1 MKEQILKF
9 PLVMLSLLLCIS
21 QPTFAKSLPDFPF
34 VVTTGSAERS
44 VKPDIATIRILVLV
58 FHKDSAVALQ
68 QVAETSSKLTSLL
81 RQLKIPLNALE
92 ASDLEKEVKRQRGE
106 SYDDLQVFGY
116 EMSRTFTLQ
125 LTQLEH
131 YPELADELLKLN
143 HISGLYTRFDSS
155 LREQLEA
162 ELVIAAA
169 KDAAKQ
175 AERMAQSLGN
185 KIHSVYAMSQAS
197 GFGNFFAAFGAR
209 EETYQAKAFNV
220 GDNEKNLTMFIPKT
234 IEIQQGINVVFR
246 LTSEK

>member
-1 MKEQILKF
+1 MKVQILKF
-9 PLVMLSLLLCIS
+9 RLVLLSLLLCIS
-21 QPTFAKSLPDFPF
+21 QPIFAKNLPDFPF

-197 GFGNFFAAFGAR
+197 GFGNFFATFGAR
-209 EETYQAKAFNV
+209 EETFQAKAYNV